1 MCGRFTLTADLQ
13 KIAERFG
20 VPTASPDA
28 YTAATLHGR
37 PTPSPSGGGE
47 RQGREQARGYRGKN
61 TPTER
66 RGYTNSAG
74 GRSGYSGWGKRRRRE
89 RASQRRGYTGNNAAR
104 LDT

>member
-28 YTAATLHGR
+28 YTAARTDEGR
-37 PTPSPSGGGE
+37 QREGEHASQRRGYSGGEELGG
-47 RQGREQARGYRGKN
+47 RRPPLQGN

-66 RGYTNSAG
+66 RGYT
-74 GRSGYSGWGKRRRRE
+74 
-89 RASQRRGYTGNNAAR
+89 GNGAAR
-104 LDT
+104 PAVAPYRG